1 MLDSG
6 RDSNSLKA
14 RRSVMGRERREF
26 LRVTLNVLVEYAN
39 LEELR
44 TDLAANISSGGLF
57 IRTDTP
63 LAIGTDITVHLVLP
77 DESSPLALEAT
88 VMHTTLEDPH
98 ASMDGMGVR
107 FKTLAPGHEARIN
120 ALVSAA
126 DNEVTQPKIEGVH

>member
-1 MLDSG
+1 
-6 RDSNSLKA
+6 
-14 RRSVMGRERREF
+14 MGRERREF

-107 FKTLAPGHEARIN
+107 FKTLAPEHEARIN